1 MPGEMDEIEEK
12 IKHLKPKQ
20 LLKIIQESLKGDS
33 LKDETRQELWEISL
47 LLIDEIK
54 QNKEAA
60 DLLLKEKGGQMLQII
75 NQLRQDNTLADEQR
89 EELDSAAAAIA
100 GYLMSDWLPEGL
112 IRKILMFLF
121 LIVGMIGVVKSSL
134 WFGLLVI
141 FAATFSPRIVGE
153 ALNFIATLS
162 RKQRN

>member
-12 IKHLKPKQ
+12 LKQLKPEQ
-20 LLKIIQESLKGDS
+20 LLKIIQELSKGATF
-33 LKDETRQELWEISL
+33 KDETRQELREIVL

-75 NQLRQDNTLADEQR
+75 NLLRQDKTLTDEQR
-89 EELDSAAAAIA
+89 EELDRVAAGIA

-112 IRKILMFLF
+112 TRKIVMFLF
-121 LIVGMIGVVKSSL
+121 LTVGIAGVVKSSL

-141 FAATFSPRIVGE
+141 FAATFSPRIVAE
-153 ALNFIATLS
+153 VLNIVATLS
-162 RKQRN
+162 GKQRS

>member
-1 MPGEMDEIEEK
+1 MPGELDEIEEK
-12 IKHLKPKQ
+12 LKHLKPKQ
-20 LLKIIQESLKGDS
+20 LLKLITQELSKGATLTD
-33 LKDETRQELWEISL
+33 KTRQELQEISL

-60 DLLLKEKGGQMLQII
+60 GLLKEKGGQMLQII
-75 NQLRQDNTLADEQR
+75 NQLRQDNTLTDEQR
-89 EELDSAAAAIA
+89 EELDIAAAGIA
-100 GYLMSDWLPEGL
+100 GYLMSDWLPKGL

-121 LIVGMIGVVKSSL
+121 LIVGIIGVVKSSL

-162 RKQRN
+162 GKQSN